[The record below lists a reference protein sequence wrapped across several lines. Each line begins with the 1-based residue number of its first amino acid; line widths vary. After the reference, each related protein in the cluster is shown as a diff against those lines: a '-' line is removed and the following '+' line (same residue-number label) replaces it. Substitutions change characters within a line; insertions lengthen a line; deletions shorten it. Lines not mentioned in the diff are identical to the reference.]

1 MVFLLKSKDFIWL
14 KLNSKSVKLI
24 FFSKFILFNSLLF
37 NSNFLSKEL
46 CSKLISDILLL
57 FNISSVNLVL
67 LLKSIKVTSR
77 LDRLRVVK
85 LVNFS
90 IPLVEFIKFKVM
102 PSILQS
108 NLVIVCNSLSDK
120 LSLVVLL
127 ELFCSL

>member
-1 MVFLLKSKDFIWL
+1 M
-14 KLNSKSVKLI
+14 
-24 FFSKFILFNSLLF
+24 
-37 NSNFLSKEL
+37 
-46 CSKLISDILLL
+46 
-57 FNISSVNLVL
+57 L

-108 NLVIVCNSLSDK
+108 KLVIVCNSLSDK

>member
-1 MVFLLKSKDFIWL
+1 M
-14 KLNSKSVKLI
+14 

-46 CSKLISDILLL
+46 CSKLISDILLPS
-57 FNISSVNLVL
+57 NINSVNLRL
-67 LLKSIKVTSR
+67 LLKSIKVISR
-77 LDRLRVVK
+77 LVKLRVVK

-90 IPLVEFIKFKVM
+90 IPFVEFIKFKVM
-102 PSILQS
+102 SSTLQS
-108 NLVIVCNSLSDK
+108 KLVIVCNSLSDK